1 MTTLAKDAPK
11 ASPAKKAV
19 PTSIRTLLVH
29 VSPDAHAAPRLA
41 SAVALARKLDATLF
55 GLAAEMIPPL
65 GAMDPTGLV
74 EGEWFLEMRGQVQRN
89 LELARETFRAA
100 AKGVKTDFAWIED
113 MPAPALARA
122 SRAADL
128 ILVGGQPL
136 GQDDRYRTCKAAEA
150 MLLSG
155 RPVLIAPP
163 EGGELK
169 AKAVVVA
176 WKDSRES
183 RRALAD
189 ALPLLALAEA
199 VLVMEVCGK
208 DEAGDADQ
216 RTKSVVAGL
225 QRHDIKAQAGVVV
238 APIERVA
245 TELHV
250 AAQAIGADLIVAG
263 GYGHTR
269 LGEWIFGGVTRDLLN
284 NPERFV
290 LLSH

>member
-1 MTTLAKDAPK
+1 MTSLVQEAAK
-11 ASPAKKAV
+11 PAAKAV
-19 PTSIRTLLVH
+19 PGAIRTLLVH
-29 VSPDAHAAPRLA
+29 VSPDAHAAPRLE
-41 SAVALARKLDATLF
+41 SAVALAKTLDATLF
-55 GLAAEMIPPL
+55 GLAAEMVPPL

-74 EGEWFLEMRGQVQRN
+74 EGEWYLEMRGQVQRN
-89 LELARETFRAA
+89 LELAREIFRAA

-113 MPAPALARA
+113 MPGPALARA
-122 SRAADL
+122 ARAADL
-128 ILVGGQPL
+128 VIVGGQPL
-136 GQDDRYRTCKAAEA
+136 DRIDRHRSCDTAEA

-163 EGGELK
+163 KGGQLEG
-169 AKAVVVA
+169 KAVVVA

-189 ALPLLALAEA
+189 ALPFLARAET
-199 VLVMEVCGK
+199 VLVMEVCRK
-208 DEAGDADQ
+208 DEADDADL

-225 QRHDIKAQAGVVV
+225 KRHDIKAQTRVMI
-238 APIERVA
+238 APNERVS
-245 TELHV
+245 TELNI
-250 AAQAIGADLIVAG
+250 AADAIGADLIVAG

-284 NPERFV
+284 HPQRFI

>member
-1 MTTLAKDAPK
+1 MTALVQEAPK
-11 ASPAKKAV
+11 TQPAKTVAGA
-19 PTSIRTLLVH
+19 IRTLLVH
-29 VSPDAHAAPRLA
+29 VSPDAETAPRLA
-41 SAVALARKLDATLF
+41 SAVTLAKKLDATLF

-74 EGEWFLEMRGQVQRN
+74 EGEWYVEMRGQVQKN

-113 MPAPALARA
+113 MPGPALARA
-122 SRAADL
+122 ARAADL
-128 ILVGGQPL
+128 VIVGGQPL
-136 GQDDRYRTCKAAEA
+136 DHNDRYRNCDAAEA

-163 EGGELK
+163 EGGEFEG
-169 AKAVVVA
+169 KAVVVA

-189 ALPLLALAEA
+189 ALPLLARAET

-208 DEAGDADQ
+208 NEADDADL
-216 RTKSVVAGL
+216 RTKSVAAGL
-225 QRHDIKAQAGVVV
+225 KRHNIKAEARVMI
-238 APIERVA
+238 APNERVA
-245 TELHV
+245 AELNT
-250 AAQAIGADLIVAG
+250 AAEAIGADLIVAG

-269 LGEWIFGGVTRDLLN
+269 LGEWIFGGVTRDLLHH
-284 NPERFV
+284 PQRFV